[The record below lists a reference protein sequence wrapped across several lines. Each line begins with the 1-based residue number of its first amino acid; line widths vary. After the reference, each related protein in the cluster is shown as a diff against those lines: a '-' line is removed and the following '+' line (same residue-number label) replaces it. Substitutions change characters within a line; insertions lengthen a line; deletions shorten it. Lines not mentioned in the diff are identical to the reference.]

1 MKGSPKGFLFID
13 KPKGITS
20 FDVVRK
26 VRQVSGEKRVGHA
39 GTLDPMATGLL
50 IVAIGEAT
58 KILEYL
64 IGCNKD
70 YEVLAKFGEISD
82 TYDFEG
88 KITAGDSS
96 IVLDRK
102 VIESAIQADFLGL
115 ISQIPPKYSALK
127 INGKRAYELA
137 RAGVELEMK
146 ARKVEV
152 SKFEII
158 DFSWPK
164 VLFRVSCGSGTY
176 IRSLIHDLGAQLK
189 CGAFVEELKRTR
201 IDGFLLKDAVG
212 LDLLNKNIDQYLIP
226 IESIAEKFNS
236 IILNDDDFAALQDGR
251 ILKNKK
257 IEQDVTGLA
266 LYKDKVVG
274 ILGNSTNGSGIK
286 FRKRIF

>member
-137 RAGVELEMK
+137 RAGVEL
-146 ARKVEV
+146 
-152 SKFEII
+152 
-158 DFSWPK
+158 
-164 VLFRVSCGSGTY
+164 
-176 IRSLIHDLGAQLK
+176 
-189 CGAFVEELKRTR
+189 
-201 IDGFLLKDAVG
+201 
-212 LDLLNKNIDQYLIP
+212 
-226 IESIAEKFNS
+226 
-236 IILNDDDFAALQDGR
+236 
-251 ILKNKK
+251 
-257 IEQDVTGLA
+257 
-266 LYKDKVVG
+266 
-274 ILGNSTNGSGIK
+274 
-286 FRKRIF
+286 